1 MTSSRFDPTTFGS
14 QTQRLSPLG
23 HYLKHG
29 RGSWTDSMDRSWT
42 VPGPFLDLS
51 WTVPGP
57 FLDLSWTFPGPFLD
71 LSWTVPGRGSRTR
84 PLDAL
89 PGLGHWERFE
99 RPGPTRVQK
108 KVCVAK

>member
-1 MTSSRFDPTTFGS
+1 MGHWKKIEKNMTSSRFDPTTFGS

-57 FLDLSWTFPGPFLD
+57 FLDRTWTRFPDPATRRASW
-71 LSWTVPGRGSRTR
+71 TR
-84 PLDAL
+84 PLGAVRTTGSDSS
-89 PGLGHWERFE
+89 P
-99 RPGPTRVQK
+99 K
-108 KVCVAK
+108 KGVRS